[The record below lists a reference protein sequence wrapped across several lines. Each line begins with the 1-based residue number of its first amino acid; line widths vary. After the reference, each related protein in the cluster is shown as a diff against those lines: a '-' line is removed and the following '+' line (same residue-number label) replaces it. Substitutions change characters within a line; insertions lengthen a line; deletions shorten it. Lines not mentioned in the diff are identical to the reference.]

1 MRVPNPWMFTSEK
14 SYRSEIGSCYAIGW
28 NWGINVENIKTAEK
42 ISGMELFHYVECHL
56 LPIAVNPFK
65 LNYISISNVTQ
76 LQLRPVSDSGPFISC
91 HFLKGLDMIPTIWLK
106 STENLRFVK
115 RSRFF

>member
-1 MRVPNPWMFTSEK
+1 MPNPLMFTSEK

-42 ISGMELFHYVECHL
+42 ISGMGLFYYVECHL

-65 LNYISISNVTQ
+65 FNYISISNVTQ
-76 LQLRPVSDSGPFISC
+76 LQLRPVSDSGPYISC
-91 HFLKGLDMIPTIWLK
+91 HFLKGLGMIPTIWLK
-106 STENLRFVK
+106 STDNLRFVK

>member
-28 NWGINVENIKTAEK
+28 NWGINLENIKTVEK
-42 ISGMELFHYVECHL
+42 ISGMGLFYYVEVSFTADRCML
-56 LPIAVNPFK
+56 YTTVRLKVYSFK

-76 LQLRPVSDSGPFISC
+76 LQLRPVRD
-91 HFLKGLDMIPTIWLK
+91 
-106 STENLRFVK
+106 
-115 RSRFF
+115 